1 MMDPEPV
8 RALEMLPHDDPAAL
22 LVRVGAAAGDGDAC
36 DTARLA
42 RLAPRLRALFRL
54 PTPTAAGATMIGAVL
69 DAGGEAGLSASGL
82 GLGAPEALARCL
94 GEAAETLSQAPRPGD
109 ALAEGSLD
117 RPPAGHGLSAA
128 ELDAAARRG
137 LVRSDVVG
145 WLAAVRL
152 PDGAPCLLP
161 TPLCLRGHA
170 GAAASAGCAAGP
182 TLDAAR
188 RAAAL
193 EAFERAAHAQWARS
207 GAGRGLDLA
216 AARAAAAFLDAL
228 RGGAAGPP
236 ARLLDIGVDAAP
248 PVVLAQSDLGQGVA
262 AGETIADAARAAL
275 REMIAAET
283 GALIAAARGAPP
295 TPIRRL
301 AARTDAEIRPASLAA
316 AIARRAEAGFPLRA
330 VDLTRGDLATPVAK
344 VVCFGVT

>member
-1 MMDPEPV
+1 MTDPEPA

-22 LVRVGAAAGDGDAC
+22 LARVGAAPGDGDP
-36 DTARLA
+36 ARLA
-42 RLAPRLRALFRL
+42 CVAPRLRALFRL
-54 PTPTAAGATMIGAVL
+54 PTPTASGATMIGAVL
-69 DAGGEAGLSASGL
+69 GAGGEAGLSASGL
-82 GLGAPEALARCL
+82 GAGAPEALARCL
-94 GEAAETLSQAPRPGD
+94 GEAAETLSQTPRPDD
-109 ALAEGSLD
+109 AVATGSLD

-137 LVRSDVVG
+137 VGRSGVIG

-161 TPLCLRGHA
+161 APLCLRGRD
-170 GAAASAGCAAGP
+170 GVAASSGCAAGP

-193 EAFERAAHAQWARS
+193 EAFERAALADWERT

-216 AARAAAAFLDAL
+216 TARAAATFLDAL
-228 RGGAAGPP
+228 RGDAARLPV
-236 ARLLDIGVDAAP
+236 RLLDIGVDAAP

-283 GALIAAARGAPP
+283 GTLIAIARGAPAP
-295 TPIRRL
+295 PIRRL
-301 AARTDAEIRPASLAA
+301 AAGTAGAEIRPASLAE
-316 AIARRAEAGFPLRA
+316 AIARLAQASFPMRA
-330 VDLTRGDLATPVAK
+330 VDLTRADLATPVAK
-344 VVCFGVT
+344 VVCFGVI

>member
-1 MMDPEPV
+1 MDPEPV

-22 LVRVGAAAGDGDAC
+22 LARVGAAAGDC
-36 DTARLA
+36 DPALLTRV
-42 RLAPRLRALFRL
+42 APRLRALFRL
-54 PTPTAAGATMIGAVL
+54 PTPTASGATMIGAVL

-82 GLGAPEALARCL
+82 GPGAPEALARCL
-94 GEAAETLSQAPRPGD
+94 GEAAETISQAPRPGD
-109 ALAEGSLD
+109 AVAEGSLD

-137 LVRSDVVG
+137 IVRSDVVG

-161 TPLCLRGHA
+161 APLCLRTRGGVAA
-170 GAAASAGCAAGP
+170 GAGCAAGP
-182 TLDAAR
+182 TRDAAR

-193 EAFERAAHAQWARS
+193 EAFERAALADWARA

-216 AARAAAAFLDAL
+216 AACAAAAFLDAL
-228 RGGAAGPP
+228 RGGAARLPV
-236 ARLLDIGVDAAP
+236 RLLDIGVDAAP

-262 AGETIADAARAAL
+262 AGETVADAARAAL

-283 GALIAAARGAPP
+283 GALISAARGAPP
-295 TPIRRL
+295 PPMRRL
-301 AARTDAEIRPASLAA
+301 AARTAPEVRPASLAE
-316 AIARRAEAGFPLRA
+316 AIARLAEAGFPMRA
-330 VDLTRGDLATPVAK
+330 VDLTRADLAAPVAK